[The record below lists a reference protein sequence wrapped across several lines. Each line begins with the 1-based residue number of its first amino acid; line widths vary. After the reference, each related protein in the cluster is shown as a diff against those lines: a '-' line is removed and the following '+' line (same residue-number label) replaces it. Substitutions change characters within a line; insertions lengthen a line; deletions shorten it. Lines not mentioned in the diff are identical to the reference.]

1 MINSK
6 IYVEQ
11 ITSKGIQ
18 ESVDT
23 YNQPNVPDNVLKLEL
38 VKRQE
43 GAEIT
48 IPKAVFEHTE
58 PNGNT
63 EELTTD
69 QNGKLTIK
77 GLTYGV
83 HKLKEISV
91 MDGYVVN
98 GNSVEFR
105 VETDNKITLISKTDE
120 TLGKITFTVTE
131 QGTVSMIVEDKL
143 APFQIQV
150 HKEVYGL
157 RDFLTENRG
166 FGIV

>member
-1 MINSK
+1 MTLKGNAAMPLGTITIQETKAPEGYLINSK

-18 ESVDT
+18 ESIDT

-131 QGTVSMIVEDKL
+131 QGTVSM
-143 APFQIQV
+143 
-150 HKEVYGL
+150 
-157 RDFLTENRG
+157 R
-166 FGIV
+166 